1 MVDFDH
7 MTLKNNFMF
16 NIVMRRPRLCKI
28 ILERILGIK
37 IAQISYPESEKGI
50 EVDLSSRSI
59 RLDIYCEDDN
69 TMYNIELQNSDYED
83 LPRRSRYY
91 QSLMDVG
98 EIDKGHPY
106 SELRKCII
114 IFICTFDFRYDENHI
129 YKFEKGNE
137 CRHLYTFENVCVEDN
152 NVKLNDGTK
161 RIFLTTK
168 STMDDIPKELKNF
181 LDYLDSGVIS
191 DDFTKELDD
200 AVIETRSDRKWR
212 ERIMTLEEYA
222 LAKARDEII
231 KEKDGWF
238 AEGKAEGKVEGKLI
252 INALIQRL
260 IEDGRLDDLKRSSED
275 EEYQEKLIKE
285 YGLGE

>member
-7 MTLKNNFMF
+7 MTLKNNCIF

-37 IAQISYPESEKGI
+37 IAEISYPESEKGI

-69 TMYNIELQNSDYED
+69 TMYNIELQNSQYED

-106 SELRKCII
+106 SDLRNCII
-114 IFICTFDFRYDENHI
+114 IFICTFDFRYDEKHI
-129 YKFEKGNE
+129 CKFERGKE
-137 CRHLYTFENVCVEDN
+137 CRHLYTFENVCLEDN

-168 STMDDIPKELKNF
+168 GTMDDIPKELKNF
-181 LDYLDSGVIS
+181 LDYLDSGIIS
-191 DDFTKELDD
+191 DEFTKELDD

-212 ERIMTLEEYA
+212 ERIMTLEDYA
-222 LAKARDEII
+222 HAMARDAMMEH
-231 KEKDGWF
+231 KDEW
-238 AEGKAEGKVEGKLI
+238 KAEGKVEAMSVLNELVKHLI
-252 INALIQRL
+252 D
-260 IEDGRLDDLKRSSED
+260 DGRLDDLKKSTED
-275 EEYQEKLIKE
+275 KEYQEKLIKE
-285 YGLGE
+285 YGLED